1 MGFVSSR
8 GAAIALVKVCFVV
21 RASID
26 EFGWL
31 NQDESETGFGSDEG
45 ICGDPPEIYDS
56 N

>member
-8 GAAIALVKVCFVV
+8 GAAIARVKGCFAV

-31 NQDESETGFGSDEG
+31 NQEEGEIGFGSDDADMRG
-45 ICGDPPEIYDS
+45 FVRDI
-56 N
+56 